1 MAEWKT
7 QPYNP
12 MERQAHETIELDP
25 ARSSANIE
33 EPIIP
38 ISELGQTIPEHDPAG
53 KFKNVIQ
60 VAQAAIRR
68 GAGKMQLMLQTPSEQ
83 AVGGRPKAYG
93 PEVREQL
100 REVFKANEAMLSGI
114 EMPTSI
120 NNLSG
125 YDPQRG
131 TFDDEKMKKDMDEV
145 KDAIKFAADVGEGG
159 GVDILSWEYA
169 RPLFNAPWNKDDTG
183 RPIFE
188 EPGEPVVQIVDE
200 RTGRIQGMRINEIEK
215 VPMAKDSN
223 TGKSFVFIPEIGK
236 FSPIDEK
243 KGYRTEDIKSLGEG
257 RYAILQEG
265 KQIECVD
272 KLQPWKWDDYRKWAE
287 KEEITPEQYY
297 MREQLN
303 TQIKQARGWAITYK
317 EHAQRTHSALQT
329 KRRELEEAKTEAER
343 QAINAELFDLQRKYE
358 QEVDTVES
366 YEQQAAENEQKA
378 KFLVPI
384 GKYALDRTKDTYAKL
399 GIAAR
404 QETVFN
410 KHAKRD
416 LYVGP
421 EIGWPHAFGSHP
433 SEFREL
439 ITAARDRMAYLLTAP
454 KIKDPKT
461 GEEKENPYY
470 EKGISKSE
478 AEDAAKRH
486 VKGCFDTSHFGMWFQ
501 HFKTELPWH
510 ERVEKF
516 NKWYMKEVEKL
527 AKDDVVGSVQLVNS
541 MSGAHGHNPPGQ
553 GIFPVVETAKEFKR
567 NDFNGFM
574 VSEGHEEER
583 FNEGR
588 ILVETWRAFNAPF
601 QSSYGPGAPAAGG
614 FRDIHNRYL
623 QNSYSPR
630 MMFGSYV
637 PPFGEYKPWAELP
650 FE

>member
-1 MAEWKT
+1 MSEFKT

-53 KFKNVIQ
+53 RFKNVIQ

-131 TFDDEKMKKDMDEV
+131 TFDDEKMKRDMDEV

-169 RPLFNAPWNKDDTG
+169 RPLFNAPWNKDDKG
-183 RPIFE
+183 NPIFE

-200 RTGRIQGMRINEIEK
+200 RTGRIQGVRIVEAEKIPIARDKTTGKRFEYSPEQASFVDAQGNPTELQTWTWKDYETWAKEKEIE
-215 VPMAKDSN
+215 
-223 TGKSFVFIPEIGK
+223 
-236 FSPIDEK
+236 
-243 KGYRTEDIKSLGEG
+243 
-257 RYAILQEG
+257 
-265 KQIECVD
+265 
-272 KLQPWKWDDYRKWAE
+272 
-287 KEEITPEQYY
+287 PEQFF
-297 MREQLN
+297 MREQLQ
-303 TQIKQARGWAITYK
+303 TQIDQAKGWASTYRTYANRTVK
-317 EHAQRTHSALQT
+317 EIRGAEAELEKAKKEGNTAKIQDIE
-329 KRRELEEAKTEAER
+329 RELRDARE
-343 QAINAELFDLQRKYE
+343 KYT
-358 QEVDTVES
+358 QEIDTIRS
-366 YEQQAAENEQKA
+366 YEQQAAENKEKA
-378 KFLVPI
+378 KYLVPI
-384 GKYALDRTKDTYAKL
+384 RKYAMERTKNTYAKL

-439 ITAARDRMAYLLTAP
+439 ITEARDRMAYLLTAP

-461 GEEKENPYY
+461 GEEKDNPYY
-470 EKGISKSE
+470 EKGMSKSE
-478 AEDAAKRH
+478 AEDAAIRH

-553 GIFPVVETAKEFKR
+553 GIFPVVEAAKEFKR